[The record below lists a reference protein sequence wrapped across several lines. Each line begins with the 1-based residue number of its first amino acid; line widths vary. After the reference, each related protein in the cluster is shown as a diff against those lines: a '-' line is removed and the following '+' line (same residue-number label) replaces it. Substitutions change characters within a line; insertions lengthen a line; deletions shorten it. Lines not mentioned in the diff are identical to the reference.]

1 MRWAHKFGPAEHV
14 QLAEHFLL
22 ERMRLMLTVRAPK
35 TWSCALTPHQAE
47 IASQHSG
54 VLQAEELR
62 WHQSTD
68 YDILFECWAVAD
80 RLNLHALAAECEWG
94 LTQLWETKHVY
105 MRAALDLSPGALQR
119 IARSLCA
126 GKRHAYQQFQS
137 LLGIV
142 QNPKVY
148 SVSNRDAI
156 MAQASIHKLATESA
170 HTMLQ
175 WRMSKEE

>member
-1 MRWAHKFGPAEHV
+1 VTNCGALSARFAASERTALAASTRQAIALMRWAHKFGPAEHV
-14 QLAEHFLL
+14 QRAEHFLL

-94 LTQLWETKHVY
+94 LT
-105 MRAALDLSPGALQR
+105 
-119 IARSLCA
+119 
-126 GKRHAYQQFQS
+126 
-137 LLGIV
+137 
-142 QNPKVY
+142 
-148 SVSNRDAI
+148 
-156 MAQASIHKLATESA
+156 
-170 HTMLQ
+170 
-175 WRMSKEE
+175 